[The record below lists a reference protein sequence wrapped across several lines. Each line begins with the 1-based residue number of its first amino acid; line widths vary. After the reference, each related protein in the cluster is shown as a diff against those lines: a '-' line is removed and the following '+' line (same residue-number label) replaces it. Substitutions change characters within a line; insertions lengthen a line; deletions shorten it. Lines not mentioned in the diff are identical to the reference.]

1 MNKEEILKMSQ
12 QENKGKLDERELAVL
27 GKASRVGMLI
37 GALLCIA
44 LILVSQFVLDMPE
57 LALVG
62 WMVYFVMQGSS
73 NLVLF
78 KHLKTRLKLIY
89 GIVEIVFAVVFA
101 VTIVFKVVS

>member
-12 QENKGKLDERELAVL
+12 QENKGKLDERELVVL